1 MNNARIS
8 RMVREIEAD
17 PAYQLFDT
25 MFGAVEGLLA
35 RASRLASRRRSVIP
49 LLAD

>member
-17 PAYQLFDT
+17 PAYQLFVT
-25 MFGAVEGLLA
+25 LFGGVEGLA
-35 RASRLASRRRSVIP
+35 ALASRVLARRRCVIP